1 MSRCIWVALAAL
13 MIAGCAGN
21 QAFLEGRRLIESGD
35 VEQGLARVQEA
46 AKLEPGNQEYR
57 AYYFRQRDLAV
68 QRYLAL
74 AENARG
80 ENSFDRSE
88 ETYKRALA
96 LDADNARAKTGLEA
110 VRMDRRHRA
119 LLVEAED
126 LLQKGNAEAARA
138 KAREILAENSTH
150 RDAQALL
157 RRIEQRGARAAG
169 ATPQLSAALRK
180 SVTLEFR
187 DASLRSIFEII
198 AKHSGLNF
206 IFDRDVRPDLRATVF
221 VKNTTIEDVIRYV
234 LVSNQLE
241 RKVLNENTLLVYPN
255 TPAKIRDYREL
266 VVRSFYL
273 ANADVKQTANMIR
286 ALVKTR
292 DLYVDEKLNLLVI
305 RDTPEAVR
313 VAERLVANQD
323 LGEPEVMLEVEVL
336 EVGTTL
342 LTDLGIQW
350 PSSLSSSLVGAAG
363 TPGTLTLPEWQSRSS
378 SLVRLTVSD
387 PLLILNLKKQDGRTN
402 LLANPRIRVKNREKA
417 KVHIGDKV
425 PVITT
430 TTTATGFAAESVSY
444 LDVGLKLEVE
454 PNVFL
459 ENDVGIKVGLE
470 VSSITNTVRS
480 SAGTLT
486 YQIGT
491 RNAATALRLRDGETQ
506 VLAGLISDEDRRTAN
521 KVPGLG
527 DLPIVGRLF
536 SSNSD
541 TANKTEIVLLIT
553 PRVVRNLARPDIRL
567 EEFSSGTEA
576 LIGAEPLTLPG
587 VAIAAGEGAALAL
600 SAPGAPST
608 PGAPG
613 SARLTLQAPSQVAA
627 GQEFTIQLGMETE
640 AALRNG
646 ALSFS
651 FDPSQLRFVRAE
663 PGELLAP
670 PGGDLAFRA
679 NAAENLGRLSLNFE
693 SKADIK
699 GSGVAARL
707 VFQVVATASGNPSVR
722 LEALTVTDESRRVLP
737 AQPPEPATLTIT
749 R

>member
-1 MSRCIWVALAAL
+1 
-13 MIAGCAGN
+13 
-21 QAFLEGRRLIESGD
+21 
-35 VEQGLARVQEA
+35 
-46 AKLEPGNQEYR
+46 
-57 AYYFRQRDLAV
+57 V

-150 RDAQALL
+150 RDAQALV

>member
-21 QAFLEGRRLIESGD
+21 QAFFEGRRLIESGD

-46 AKLEPGNQEYR
+46 AKLEPGNREYR
-57 AYYFRQRDLAV
+57 AYYFRQRDVAV
-68 QRYLAL
+68 QRFLAL
-74 AENARG
+74 ADSARG
-80 ENSFDRSE
+80 ENLFDRAE

-96 LDADNARAKTGLEA
+96 LDPDSARAKTGLEA

-119 LLVEAED
+119 LLAEAED

-180 SVTLEFR
+180 PVTLEFR

-221 VKNTTIEDVIRYV
+221 VRNTTVEDVIRYV

-255 TPAKIRDYREL
+255 TPAKIRDYRDL

-292 DLYVDEKLNLLVI
+292 DMYVDEKLNLLVI

-363 TPGTLTLPEWQSRSS
+363 TPGTITLPEWNNRSS

-470 VSSITNTVRS
+470 VSSITNTIRS

-506 VLAGLISDEDRRTAN
+506 VLAGLINDEDRRSAN

-576 LIGAEPLTLPG
+576 VIGADPLTLPG
-587 VAIAAGEGAALAL
+587 VAIAAGEGATLAL
-600 SAPGAPST
+600 SAPGAPPT
-608 PGAPG
+608 PGASG

-627 GQEFTIQLGMETE
+627 GQEFTLQLSMETE

-646 ALSFS
+646 ALNFS
-651 FDPSQLRFVRAE
+651 FDASQLRFVRAE

-670 PGGDLAFRA
+670 PGSDLAFRA
-679 NAAENLGRLSLNFE
+679 NAPENLGRLSLSFE

-707 VFQVVATASGNPSVR
+707 VFQVLATASGNPSVR